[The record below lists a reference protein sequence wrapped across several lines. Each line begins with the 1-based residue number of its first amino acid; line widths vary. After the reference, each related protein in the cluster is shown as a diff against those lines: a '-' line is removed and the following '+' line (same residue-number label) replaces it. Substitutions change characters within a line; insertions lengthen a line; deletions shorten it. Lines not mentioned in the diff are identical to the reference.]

1 MHFIIHTQRKNDAD
15 LEDKQKSLVTV
26 LFCKSFLAFQLGL
39 VVIFYFQNMFLLEA
53 NKVGSSC
60 GLAVEC
66 TDLMRLSF
74 VAGKRKSSRGG
85 AKHAI
90 LRYKSAQSEVFAL
103 IALFDGGSIM
113 NPFISYRFTMVDS
126 LIQYNVV
133 YVQDLYRNKV
143 AIIQSPS

>member
-53 NKVGSSC
+53 NKVGSVGSSC

-113 NPFISYRFTMVDS
+113 NLPLYYGRLSHT
-126 LIQYNVV
+126 IQCGICTGFV
-133 YVQDLYRNKV
+133 
-143 AIIQSPS
+143 S

>member
-1 MHFIIHTQRKNDAD
+1 
-15 LEDKQKSLVTV
+15 
-26 LFCKSFLAFQLGL
+26 
-39 VVIFYFQNMFLLEA
+39 MFLLEA
-53 NKVGSSC
+53 NKVGSVGSSC

-85 AKHAI
+85 GKHAI

-113 NPFISYRFTMVDS
+113 NLPLYYGRLSHT
-126 LIQYNVV
+126 IQCGICTGFV
-133 YVQDLYRNKV
+133 
-143 AIIQSPS
+143 S

>member
-1 MHFIIHTQRKNDAD
+1 
-15 LEDKQKSLVTV
+15 
-26 LFCKSFLAFQLGL
+26 
-39 VVIFYFQNMFLLEA
+39 MFLLEA
-53 NKVGSSC
+53 NKVGSVGSSC

-85 AKHAI
+85 GKHAI

>member
-1 MHFIIHTQRKNDAD
+1 MHFIIHTQQRKNDDAD
-15 LEDKQKSLVTV
+15 LEDKQKSRVTV

-66 TDLMRLSF
+66 TEDLMRLSF

-113 NPFISYRFTMVDS
+113 NPFISYRFLT
-126 LIQYNVV
+126 QYNVV
-133 YVQDLYRNKV
+133 CT
-143 AIIQSPS
+143 